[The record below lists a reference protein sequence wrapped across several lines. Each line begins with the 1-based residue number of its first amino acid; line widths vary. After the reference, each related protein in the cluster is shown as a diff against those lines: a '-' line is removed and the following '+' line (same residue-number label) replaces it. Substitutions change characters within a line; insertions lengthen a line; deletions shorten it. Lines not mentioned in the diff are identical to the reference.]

1 MSSCLVSLPTADRVR
16 LPFITQRPSDG
27 GCGLYVLQM
36 LTGKPFDEL
45 VAMVDWRDK
54 ASFHMAWPEMTKALT
69 DLDVTH
75 NGPHTVNT
83 WDKVKGLAIVHVAD
97 DHFMLYDADN
107 QVFYD
112 PWEWTGPSTQSNRLP
127 FSYVRVDALNA

>member
-1 MSSCLVSLPTADRVR
+1 MSLPPADRIR

-36 LTGKPFDEL
+36 LTGKPFDDL
-45 VAMVDWRDK
+45 VAMVDWRDRG
-54 ASFHMAWPEMTKALT
+54 SLHMTWAEMNKVLA
-69 DLDVTH
+69 DLGLPHDV
-75 NGPHTVNT
+75 PHAVNT
-83 WDKVKGLAIVHVAD
+83 WDDVEGLAIVHVAD

-112 PWEWTGPSTQSNRLP
+112 PWEWTGPSTQSTRLP
-127 FSYVRVDALNA
+127 FSFVHVMLPNS